1 MESDSSLAWVIL
13 ATSVV
18 GYFVFSVV
26 EASLLLV
33 RRERA
38 QLLVAEQVRGSVALE
53 SLHMAP
59 AGPTSATSLLKALL
73 LGSGLLALAA
83 LVIGRWDNWGI
94 IAVAGL
100 GALFATG
107 ALHIAARSV
116 AALSPET
123 IALTVAPSVRA
134 LAQFLKPV
142 TALSDRAVR
151 RASNGAD
158 DASPNGEALPLEL
171 GISDDSE
178 EGLDEREAEMIRGV
192 VRLDKTTAREIMLPR
207 LDIVA
212 VELGTPLTQVA
223 ETMVDSGHSR
233 IPVYE
238 ESLDV
243 VKGIAYVRDILKNL
257 NRNGESLGRL
267 SEQMIRP
274 AMFIPETKDLEE
286 LLNEIQETRVHMAIV
301 VDEYGGVS
309 GLVTIEDLLEEIVG
323 EIQDEF
329 DVGEPELETISEGEF
344 LIDARTGLDELN
356 QLLDLKVEGD
366 GFDTVGGF
374 VYDRLGKIPAAGDRV
389 EYDGL
394 QIEVVSTVGRRL
406 KKLRVVRV
414 NGGADSSNK

>member
-1 MESDSSLAWVIL
+1 MVGFFIL
-13 ATSVV
+13 
-18 GYFVFSVV
+18 SVV

-53 SLHMAP
+53 SLYMAP
-59 AGPTSATSLLKALL
+59 AGPARATSLLKALF

-94 IAVAGL
+94 IALAGL
-100 GALFATG
+100 GAFLATG
-107 ALHIAARSV
+107 ALHMVSRSV

-329 DVGEPELETISEGEF
+329 DVGEPELETIGEGEF
-344 LIDARTGLDELN
+344 LMDARTGLDELN

-414 NGGADSSNK
+414 SEGAESSNK